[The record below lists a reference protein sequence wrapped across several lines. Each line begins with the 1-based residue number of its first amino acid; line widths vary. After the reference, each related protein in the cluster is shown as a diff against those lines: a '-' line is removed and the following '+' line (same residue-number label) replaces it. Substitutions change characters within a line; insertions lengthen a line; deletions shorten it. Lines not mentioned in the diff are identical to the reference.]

1 MADSRHRSGSSLL
14 LSAMGGAVVGA
25 VGLGWWLV
33 AEAERRRQSRPG
45 RQLHPGDQARPVALA
60 SPQGPGAIAAPQSAA
75 IDTRLRDRVQELN
88 KAIDEVRRRLEQ
100 LEPLP

>member
-25 VGLGWWLV
+25 LGLGWWLV
-33 AEAERRRQSRPG
+33 AEAERRRQSRIG
-45 RQLHPGDQARPVALA
+45 RQLQLGDLARPVALA
-60 SPQGPGAIAAPQSAA
+60 SPQDPRAIAAPQSAT

>member
-33 AEAERRRQSRPG
+33 AEAERRRQSRTG
-45 RQLHPGDQARPVALA
+45 RQLPLGELARPVALA
-60 SPQGPGAIAAPQSAA
+60 
-75 IDTRLRDRVQELN
+75 
-88 KAIDEVRRRLEQ
+88 
-100 LEPLP
+100 

>member
-1 MADSRHRSGSSLL
+1 MADSRHRSGSGLL

-25 VGLGWWLV
+25 LGLGWWLV

-45 RQLHPGDQARPVALA
+45 RQLPLRDRARPVSLA
-60 SPQGPGAIAAPQSAA
+60 SPQAPQAITAPQSAT

>member
-1 MADSRHRSGSSLL
+1 
-14 LSAMGGAVVGA
+14 MGGAVVGA

-33 AEAERRRQSRPG
+33 AEAERRRQSRTG
-45 RQLHPGDQARPVALA
+45 RQLPLGELARPVALA
-60 SPQGPGAIAAPQSAA
+60 SPQAPRAIAAPQSAA